1 MKMITA
7 KAVTLILTLF
17 LTTGTVSLVLAAEG
31 WEANLAIS
39 VAGAENKLSFGQ
51 QTDATDALDG
61 QYDVPP
67 MIGGTLTSYF
77 SDGGSLLWRDIRA
90 FTPEIKTWKL
100 HIESTRYDKYIY
112 VTWEPNK
119 LPGGAHVHLKD
130 TISGVSLNMAER
142 NLFAFKNMG
151 PKDLEIVVQY

>member
-1 MKMITA
+1 MKMITT

-17 LTTGTVSLVLAAEG
+17 LTAGMASVVQTAEG

-39 VAGAENKLSFGQ
+39 VAEAENTLSFGQ

-77 SDGGSLLWRDIRA
+77 SNGGGLLWRDIRA

-112 VTWEPNK
+112 VTWEPMK

-130 TISGVSLNMAER
+130 TINGVSLNMAER

-151 PKDLEIVVQY
+151 PKDLEIIVQY